1 MESAMESLQN
11 RPWSKHYP
19 TGVPVD
25 LPIPEIPLYQFLD
38 DAVREYPQRVATI
51 FKGGQITY
59 HRLDELTNRF
69 AHALQDLGV
78 EPGDRVALMLPN
90 CPQMV
95 IAFYGAL
102 RAGAI
107 VVMTNPLYVERELE
121 HQLNDSG
128 SKVIVVLD
136 LLKPRVEA
144 VRGLTALRH
153 VIYTSIKDFL
163 PFPLN
168 LLYPLKQKLPQIET
182 SETTHRWPELIGR
195 TSPGFRPVKSDPNG
209 VALLQYTG
217 GTTGVSKGAM
227 LTHKNLIANTL
238 QTAAWMGKQDA
249 RRDHTRILS
258 ALPFFHVYGLT
269 VVMNLAVALAGTML
283 LMPKFEVGEALKLIE
298 KYKPSLFPGAPTM
311 YVAIIN
317 HPDVAKR
324 DLSSIESCISGS
336 APLPLEVQNSFE
348 RITHGRLVEGY
359 GLTEASPV
367 THSNPLGEGR
377 KNGTIGLPFPNTDMK
392 IVDLET
398 GEKVLGPGEI
408 GELCVRGPQVML
420 GYWQR
425 PEETA
430 RALRDGWLYT
440 GDIAQMDEDGYTS
453 IVDRKKDMIIAG
465 GFNIYPREV
474 EEILFQHPA
483 VQEAVAVGIPDAYRG
498 ETVKAYL
505 VLKQGQQATQEE
517 IIAFCRERMAK
528 FKAPTAVEFRT
539 DLPKTIVGKVLRRRL
554 LEEEKERAATAAAKS
569 AAGAGQ
575 DAANGK

>member
-398 GEKVLGPGEI
+398 GDKVLGFNEV
-408 GELCVRGPQVML
+408 GELCVKGPQVMM
-420 GYWQR
+420 GYWNR

-483 VQEAVAVGIPDAYRG
+483 VQEAVAVGVPDAYRG

-505 VLKQGQQATQEE
+505 VLKQGQQATQDE
-517 IIAFCRERMAK
+517 IIAFCRDRMAK

-554 LEEEKERAATAAAKS
+554 LEEEKERAANAAAKT